1 MTVSEKIV
9 LREDVARPADKAA
22 ESVERLAGALGDL
35 GKVNVDAKAAAKIER
50 TEKAASKAEA
60 SAKAAAER
68 ASSLREKASAAEA
81 KATEAAARAAKLREQ
96 GLKTSKADRQA
107 ARAAAT
113 AERRKSIAE
122 RAAVVAEKRQASVA
136 RLRGVA
142 EKAQRAAEVAE
153 QKRAAKARRDA
164 QKEERRKAKGLQ
176 PKVSKTEDRL
186 LKAVQGFN
194 PAQDRR
200 EALLERQLREM
211 RKKARAGVEKGVAE
225 GEHGGGLESLAGG
238 KGQAAAA
245 AALAAAAATVA
256 AAAGRVALDLGEA
269 AVDAA
274 AFREDTMRALE
285 ILLKSKRAAER
296 AFGLAVKTA
305 DYIGQGRQETLGQF
319 VDLLGKGFDPA
330 LVERIV
336 RSIAD
341 LGTVNPSA
349 NVDSI
354 IRAMGKIKAQGYLQG
369 DELTMLTEAGLSAEK
384 VYDQLARKMGK
395 SSAEIRRMQGA
406 GKLDAASTI
415 EAILGAINEQ
425 AGGRAP
431 GLAARAK
438 SLEDITGLLGRLRA
452 MPGNLSMDLQ
462 VTPGMRAFKGFVGET
477 IGALDPS
484 GPRWQRITSVLGK
497 VLNSLFRGVFEG
509 QDPGA
514 IIDSI
519 LEKVELAQPLFS
531 ALVSGFKTGFG
542 GVFGFFSK
550 MDKLAGTGYAKL
562 EKLLGIQDVPW
573 IELVAK
579 GLGLIA
585 GVVGVVLAVV
595 AVAAIKLAKL
605 WMGLYAAVL
614 GAYGVVVSFAE
625 WLGELF
631 SGEGLSASGASI
643 GQALVDGIVSGLQA
657 GAAAVAAAV
666 KGLAGGAVGT
676 AKKAFGIASP
686 SRVFAAIGGHVA
698 SGAELG
704 ISGGAGRV
712 IRAAEAMALGATRAA
727 NDNIL
732 SPATAGV
739 GGFAGGGRGGAAT
752 VGARAERAA
761 GLVLQFGPGSVQI
774 VVQGS
779 ATERDG
785 EAVARGMWAEFKRI
799 AEEAA

>member
-1 MTVSEKIV
+1 MTVSEKVV

-22 ESVERLAGALGDL
+22 ASVERLAGALGGL
-35 GKVNVDAKAAAKIER
+35 GKVNVEANAAAEIER
-50 TEKAASKAEA
+50 TAKAASKAEA

-68 ASSLREKASAAEA
+68 AATLRVKASAAESKA
-81 KATEAAARAAKLREQ
+81 KEAAERAAKLREQ
-96 GLKTSKADRQA
+96 GLKTTKADRQA

-113 AERRKSIAE
+113 AERRKSTAE
-122 RAAVVAEKRQASVA
+122 RAAAVAEKRQASVA
-136 RLRGVA
+136 RVRGMA

-164 QKEERRKAKGLQ
+164 QREERRKAKGLQ
-176 PKVSKTEDRL
+176 PKVNKTEDRL
-186 LKAVQGFN
+186 RKAIQGFN
-194 PAQDRR
+194 PSQDRR

-211 RKKARAGVEKGVAE
+211 RKKARVGVEKGGAE
-225 GEHGGGLESLAGG
+225 GEHGGGLEGLGG
-238 KGQAAAA
+238 SGQAAAA

-256 AAAGRVALDLGEA
+256 AAAGRVAIDFGEA

-274 AFREDTMRALE
+274 AFREDTTRALE

-296 AFGLAVKTA
+296 AFTLAVKTA

-330 LVERIV
+330 LVDRIV

-452 MPGNLSMDLQ
+452 MPGNLLMDLQ

-509 QDPGA
+509 QEPGA

-519 LEKVELAQPLFS
+519 LEKVEQAQPLFS

-550 MDKLAGTGYAKL
+550 MDKLAGSGLDKL
-562 EKLLGIQDVPW
+562 AKLLGIQDVPW

-625 WLGELF
+625 WLGGLF
-631 SGEGLSASGASI
+631 SGDGLSASGASI

-666 KGLAGGAVGT
+666 KALAGGAVGT

-698 SGAELG
+698 AGAELG

-712 IRAAEAMALGATRAA
+712 VRAAEAMALGATRAA
-727 NDNIL
+727 NDNII
-732 SPATAGV
+732 SPAAAGV
-739 GGFAGGGRGGAAT
+739 GGIVGGGRGGAAI

-785 EAVARGMWAEFKRI
+785 EAVARGLWAEFKRI